1 MNCQFVVLIL
11 TVKKDNFYI
20 YLVNY
25 WGGCDAYGKRAP
37 SITNLTIHCVA
48 LEAISHRDNDVW
60 WCSYYGT
67 LRNPFFVL

>member
-1 MNCQFVVLIL
+1 MIMNCQFVVLIL

-48 LEAISHRDNDVW
+48 LEA
-60 WCSYYGT
+60 T
-67 LRNPFFVL
+67 LLTEIMMCGGVRITAH